1 MDLERKIELLEKFFD
16 SSITKK
22 MDDELNTNYHCYEET
37 TADGYNVHVLKPTRD
52 HDVSVSQNVY
62 YYHHDLGHQI
72 IELFEYYNTSI
83 YVDEYLYD
91 DLDLDNELFHLFEE
105 YVDEIIDKL
114 DVDITEEELNDLKE
128 EYGIEEETETA

>member
-16 SSITKK
+16 SSITRK

-37 TADGYNVHVLKPTRD
+37 TADGYTVHVLKPTRD

-62 YYHHDLGHQI
+62 YYHYDLGHQI

-83 YVDEYLYD
+83 YVEEFLYD

-114 DVDITEEELNDLKE
+114 DVDITEEELNDLKQ
-128 EYGIEEETETA
+128 EYGIEEETESA

>member
-22 MDDELNTNYHCYEET
+22 IDNELNTNYHCYEET
-37 TADGYNVHVLKPTRD
+37 TADGYSVYVLKPTRD
-52 HDVSVSQNVY
+52 QYVSVNENVFY
-62 YYHHDLGHQI
+62 YSHDLGRQI
-72 IELFEYYNTSI
+72 VELFEYYNTSV

-105 YVDEIIDKL
+105 YVDEIIENL
-114 DVDITEEELNDLKE
+114 DIEITEEELNDLKE
-128 EYGIEEETETA
+128 EYGIEKETESA